1 MFKQIKKLQQDAWPV
16 IATVLVGTGGVLGY
30 GVFQEETARGNFKNP
45 IGATALLL
53 LGAAGTAYAK
63 GKNQL
68 RRDKELGILDKDR
81 NPTINAGN
89 FDVATERYEGLDR
102 QSTALT
108 LAPGVV
114 IATAA
119 ATATFAPVAFAPA
132 AAAIGCGLVLT
143 TMGLA
148 AEFRKENLEFE
159 LENAAD
165 AIREGCDGNTVNAAA
180 AACSF
185 LGRQL

>member
-1 MFKQIKKLQQDAWPV
+1 MNTKLEKLQNCAWPV
-16 IATVLVGTGGVLGY
+16 IATVLVGTGGALGY
-30 GVFQEETARGNFKNP
+30 GVFQEETAGGNFKNP

-63 GKNQL
+63 GVNQS
-68 RRDKELGILDKDR
+68 RRDKELGILDR
-81 NPTINAGN
+81 NGNPTINAGN
-89 FDVATERYEGLDR
+89 FVAATKRCEDLGR

-108 LAPGVV
+108 FAPGVV
-114 IATAA
+114 IATAG
-119 ATATFAPVAFAPA
+119 ATALAPVAFAPA

-159 LENAAD
+159 LAD
-165 AIREGCDGNTVNAAA
+165 AKSKILEDSQSNPVDVLAE
-180 AACSF
+180 ACSF
-185 LGRQL
+185 LANLR